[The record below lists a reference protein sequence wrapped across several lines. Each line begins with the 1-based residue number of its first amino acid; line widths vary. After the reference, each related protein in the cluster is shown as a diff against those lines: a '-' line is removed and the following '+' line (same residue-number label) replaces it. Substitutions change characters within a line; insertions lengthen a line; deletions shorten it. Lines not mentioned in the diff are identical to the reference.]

1 MAAIKRLLDEMP
13 AGWEGFDEWRL
24 SHTDAQL
31 GEPKRIGSVAPTG
44 RTYFETLE
52 ALRADLV
59 DRVIAQISDDIVDGD
74 VTALVELLRQ
84 VPEDKL
90 DAFLPDYQ
98 RLASWYGN
106 GWEKWGDRTNPEEK

>member
-1 MAAIKRLLDEMP
+1 MDEIP

-44 RTYFETLE
+44 RTSPEGI
-52 ALRADLV
+52 LRTYLV

-74 VTALVELLRQ
+74 VTALVELLRH
-84 VPEDKL
+84 VPENKL